1 MAPDHIEGGLV
12 LVAMVAAGILFKLWA
27 RRKQA
32 RDPEFA
38 ARVEQARA
46 QARVEQVRAHMQRPG
61 AIYGPQFAAN
71 RIVWVL
77 GALGVVVANSVIEKH
92 AVAWHLSDQ
101 QKLQCLIAVIALLV
115 VAGFFADR
123 ALQRW
128 LRSRKL
134 LG

>member
-1 MAPDHIEGGLV
+1 MAPDRIEGGLV
-12 LVAMVAAGILFKLWA
+12 LVGMVVAGILFKLWA

-46 QARVEQVRAHMQRPG
+46 QMQRPG
-61 AIYGPQFAAN
+61 AIYGRQFSAN

-92 AVAWHLSDQ
+92 AAAWHLSDQ

-128 LRSRKL
+128 LQSRKL